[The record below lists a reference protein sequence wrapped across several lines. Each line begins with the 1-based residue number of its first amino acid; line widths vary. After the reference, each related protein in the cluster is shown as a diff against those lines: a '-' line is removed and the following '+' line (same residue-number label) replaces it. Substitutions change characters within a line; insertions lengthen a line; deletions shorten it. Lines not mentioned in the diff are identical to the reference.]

1 MATRLRQADGST
13 TELWG
18 VEHGVAVAGYDFTE
32 GVLKTAGLIWNTGSL
47 TWEKATGSG
56 GAGNVTVTNF
66 PATYDVSDRVG
77 RLLGSIAN
85 LFLLDATFTARIN
98 TQGQKTMAGS
108 TPVVLPSDQS
118 AVPVNPT
125 AETAGVGVGA
135 AADAEASGNGSVIG
149 ILKRLRTLLGGLLL
163 TDLRRGQTIL
173 FAAIDVAAS
182 GDNTIVAADATRK
195 IKVLAYNYVC
205 DGTVAVRWKSGAGT
219 NLSGAKA
226 FVANTGLCSAVGTPA
241 GGHLL
246 ETAVNQA
253 LVLNL
258 SAAIGVRG
266 ELSYFLEA

>member
-1 MATRLRQADGST
+1 MGTRLRQQDGSV

-18 VEHGVAVAGYDFTE
+18 ANHGMAIAGYDFTE

-47 TWEKATGSG
+47 TWEKATGSA

-85 LFLLDATFTARIN
+85 LFLLDATFTTRIN

-108 TPVVLPSDQS
+108 TPVVLPSDQAAIPTTATQGPAGS
-118 AVPVNPT
+118 A
-125 AETAGVGVGA
+125 
-135 AADAEASGNGSVIG
+135 DW
-149 ILKRLRTLLGGLLL
+149 RM
-163 TDLRRGQTIL
+163 DLRRGQTIL
-173 FAAIDVAAS
+173 FAAIDVSAS

-195 IKVLAYNYVC
+195 IKVLSYNYVC
-205 DGTVAVRWKSGAGT
+205 DGTVAVRWKSGAGS
-219 NLSGAKA
+219 NLSGAKS

-266 ELSYFLEA
+266 ELSYFLET